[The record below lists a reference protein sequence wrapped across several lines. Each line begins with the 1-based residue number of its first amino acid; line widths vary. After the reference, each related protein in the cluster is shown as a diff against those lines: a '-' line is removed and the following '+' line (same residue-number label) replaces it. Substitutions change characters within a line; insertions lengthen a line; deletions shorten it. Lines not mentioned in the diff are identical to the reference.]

1 MIQKQELRHNNFVK
15 DRGGKT
21 LQIDYFELDKV
32 CQKVELQYGQIG
44 HPLTEYFDFLEPIV
58 LTSEILESRFG
69 FMCENRISQYF
80 KKYLNEENSDCCYV
94 QLKQVGEPIWTVG
107 FIDKWCVNPYRKEI
121 RFVHQL
127 QNLWFMYADYDLETV
142 AQHSI

>member
-1 MIQKQELRHNNFVK
+1 MLCFLFGAEDLFKMIQKQELRHNNFVK

-44 HPLTEYFDFLEPIV
+44 HPLTEYFDYLEPIKI
-58 LTSEILESRFG
+58 TDEILSKTKPNLLEWFCEGSYMLVKDEEFG
-69 FMCENRISQYF
+69 HCF
-80 KKYLNEENSDCCYV
+80 KVRNASH
-94 QLKQVGEPIWTVG
+94 T
-107 FIDKWCVNPYRKEI
+107 KEI
-121 RFVHQL
+121 EFGYFRFVHQL
-127 QNLWFMYADYDLETV
+127 QNLYFCLTGKELEFV